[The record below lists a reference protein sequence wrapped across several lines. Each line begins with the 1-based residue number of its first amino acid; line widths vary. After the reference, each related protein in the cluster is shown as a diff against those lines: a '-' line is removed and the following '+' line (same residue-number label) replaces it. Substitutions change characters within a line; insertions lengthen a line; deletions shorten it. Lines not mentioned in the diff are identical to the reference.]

1 MSVIYQSQFTRAG
14 SLARD
19 GFADGMFIT
28 FAENEATDDMTDY
41 CFLHTHGRRPLT
53 GPRSAVQATAVD
65 HWSASLLPWMA
76 QLPSPSKKTAIPEN
90 PHQQWACAGCEWRSH
105 RVIHCFCAQL
115 RAFLTLFS

>member
-41 CFLHTHGRRPLT
+41 CFLHTHGRLAQDFAPGDLC
-53 GPRSAVQATAVD
+53 AT
-65 HWSASLLPWMA
+65 HGTHP
-76 QLPSPSKKTAIPEN
+76 
-90 PHQQWACAGCEWRSH
+90 
-105 RVIHCFCAQL
+105 
-115 RAFLTLFS
+115 